1 MEKTWQFLLKINIY
15 SPYNPTI
22 PLRILTLKKWRH
34 TKICTWMFITTLFI
48 NGPNW
53 GEKMSLNEWINK
65 LWYIQT
71 TEYHSGGRKKRNQL
85 LTHVTWKGLRAIM
98 LNERGQ
104 SQKVTGSLIPFL
116 CHPEDQWWWRTDQYL
131 LAVWVGEDATKK
143 REQEEAFWSDG
154 IILYPDC
161 DNGYTNTYVGWNSEN
176 CTQRLILWCNH
187 F

>member
-48 NGPNW
+48 NAPNW
-53 GEKMSLNEWINK
+53 GVKMSLNEWINK

-85 LTHVTWKGLRAIM
+85 LTHVTRKGLRAIM

-116 CHPEDQWWWRTDQYL
+116 CHPEDQWWWRTVSICWPFGWERMQL
-131 LAVWVGEDATKK
+131 K
-143 REQEEAFWSDG
+143 RENKRKLFGMMELFC
-154 IILYPDC
+154 ILI
-161 DNGYTNTYVGWNSEN
+161 VIMVIQIHMWVEI
-176 CTQRLILWCNH
+176 QRTVH
-187 F
+187 KG